1 MPKTISSSF
10 IFLLFASCTSNSSI
24 IDVGKHYQQN
34 SDSKSLTKVVDLMP
48 ANADTSY
55 VKSILGEPI
64 DMGFEYRYTVDS
76 TSPNGC
82 SVGAVFHISDKGK
95 IDTSWIGEICE

>member
-1 MPKTISSSF
+1 MCKSF
-10 IFLLFASCTSNSSI
+10 VFLFLLLLFASCTSNSSI
-24 IDVGKHYQQN
+24 VDTGKHYQQHG
-34 SDSKSLTKVVDLMP
+34 DYKSLTKVVALMP

-76 TSPNGC
+76 TGPNGC
-82 SVGAVFHISDKGK
+82 SVGAVFHISEKGK
-95 IDTSWIGEICE
+95 IDTGWVGEICE

>member
-1 MPKTISSSF
+1 MIKYGSYFS
-10 IFLLFASCTSNSSI
+10 LLLLLTCCTSNSSI
-24 IDVGKHYQQN
+24 INVGKHYQQH
-34 SDSKSLTKVVDLMP
+34 SDYKSLTKVVELMP

-82 SVGAVFHISDKGK
+82 SVGAVFHISDNGK